1 MGRTRAGVTLVAAA
15 LLLAGCSTAVVPP
28 AGITASQRREATQQ
42 DLYLRWAILTS
53 SNPSLVAPRV
63 AIVSYTNYLDE
74 AQVIASC
81 LRRSGYPMAIA
92 TASLDVIDTTLT
104 PPESFPF
111 SVAKYVCEAKYPE
124 DPLEL
129 GYLSGEQEQFLYGY
143 WQNET
148 IPCLRAEGVTVAS
161 LPSIGQFGEGY
172 EDVGTMNPFTH
183 LGAANQGDTSL
194 LQTRCP
200 PYPGELYAASASR
213 R

>member
-1 MGRTRAGVTLVAAA
+1 MARTRAGVTLVAAA

-42 DLYLRWAILTS
+42 DLYMRWAILTN
-53 SNPSLVAPRV
+53 SNPSLVAPKV

-81 LRRSGYPMAIA
+81 LRKSGYPNAIA
-92 TASLDVIDTTLT
+92 TASRDVIDTTLT

-111 SVAKYVCEAKYPE
+111 GVAKYVCEAKYPE
-124 DPLEL
+124 NPLEL
-129 GYLSGEQEQFLYGY
+129 GYLSDEQEQYLYGY

-148 IPCLRAEGVTVAS
+148 IPCLRSEGVTVAS
-161 LPSIGQFGEGY
+161 LPPIGQFGEGY
-172 EDVGTMNPFTH
+172 QDVGTMNPFTH

-194 LQTRCP
+194 LQSRCP